1 MYITGIRKINS
12 IENLK
17 PKNYYHSRGNR
28 NNNGLYEQSKNKEQQ
43 QEKIFQV
50 YIEESQKVVERDK
63 KAEDEKNV
71 RQINQITVENKP
83 LMQKHV
89 ETTQARLQKAQ
100 KAYNMENKSARTKM
114 EETNNESI
122 IEEVQAEKNEVQP
135 KTKKEEV
142 KEFKESLSPK
152 EEKSDYDLAF
162 EKFERMLV
170 MKKARENMENMK
182 KAKKENKDDELG
194 KD

>member
-1 MYITGIRKINS
+1 MIIRGISKVGR

-17 PKNYYHSRGNR
+17 PVNYYGRENDKNSSFTELKKDKKGKQFFEDKLKEKMQQLDNKKSDEEKENVKIVSSRAHI
-28 NNNGLYEQSKNKEQQ
+28 KN
-43 QEKIFQV
+43 I
-50 YIEESQKVVERDK
+50 ILSQKPIMPKHE
-63 KAEDEKNV
+63 
-71 RQINQITVENKP
+71 ENA
-83 LMQKHV
+83 
-89 ETTQARLQKAQ
+89 QARMQKAQ

-122 IEEVQAEKNEVQP
+122 IEEVQS

-142 KEFKESLSPK
+142 KEFKESLSSIQ
-152 EEKSDYDLAF
+152 EKSDYDLAF

-170 MKKARENMENMK
+170 MKKAKENIENQKKSKREN
-182 KAKKENKDDELG
+182 KEDELD